1 MAPVIT
7 SSEFMPG
14 LQHVSWDEC
23 WPCFHQRIILMFPW
37 LFIQCHYLCQK
48 VPQLFSL
55 RRQFLLQVVCLCQW
69 MIGTTKTLNGEIFIC
84 MEPMNHAYEPRN
96 AVIA

>member
-23 WPCFHQRIILMFPW
+23 WPCFHQRIILMFHPVPLSVSESASAV
-37 LFIQCHYLCQK
+37 LFEKTILTASG
-48 VPQLFSL
+48 LFVSVDDWDNKN
-55 RRQFLLQVVCLCQW
+55 FKW
-69 MIGTTKTLNGEIFIC
+69 
-84 MEPMNHAYEPRN
+84 
-96 AVIA
+96 

>member
-23 WPCFHQRIILMFPW
+23 WAMFSSENNFDVPLAFHPVPLSVSESASAVLFEKTILTASG
-37 LFIQCHYLCQK
+37 LFVSVDDWDNK
-48 VPQLFSL
+48 NFK
-55 RRQFLLQVVCLCQW
+55 W
-69 MIGTTKTLNGEIFIC
+69 
-84 MEPMNHAYEPRN
+84 
-96 AVIA
+96 

>member
-1 MAPVIT
+1 MFSPENNFDVPLAFHPVPL
-7 SSEFMPG
+7 SVSESASA
-14 LQHVSWDEC
+14 V
-23 WPCFHQRIILMFPW
+23 
-37 LFIQCHYLCQK
+37 LFEK
-48 VPQLFSL
+48 TM
-55 RRQFLLQVVCLCQW
+55 QVVCLCQW